1 MTKLTL
7 GIDEVGRGA
16 WAGPLVVGAVALGP
30 DCQIDGLNDSK
41 KLTRR
46 QRELLTRQ
54 IQTEATAI
62 GIGWVDAQVIDKIG
76 LSAALRLA
84 TERAFAQIS
93 PYQKQ
98 IDSIIIDGRDQ
109 LLDDARVTTMIK
121 ADGKIKAVSAASIIA
136 KVARDHYMEHLNLAL
151 PSYDFASHVG
161 YGTSKHQTELVQHG
175 AIHGIHRYSFAPI
188 AAIAGT
194 PKPPTGSKVINT
206 IGRQAEIIAAAHLE
220 RLGHRII
227 DQNWRTKLCEIDI
240 ISVRNHSLY
249 FTEVKYRHNA
259 THGDGLAAITPT
271 KVDQMK
277 FATKLF
283 LAQHNHEF
291 QDYDI
296 ILSAISATGNP
307 PIVQDYVEN
316 IFDYS

>member
-16 WAGPLVVGAVALGP
+16 WAGPLVVGAVALDP
-30 DCQIDGLNDSK
+30 DRQIDGLNDSK

-54 IQTEATAI
+54 IQIEAAAI

-98 IDSIIIDGRDQ
+98 IDSIIIDGRDR

-161 YGTSKHQTELVQHG
+161 YGTAKHQTELVQHG
-175 AIHGIHRYSFAPI
+175 AIHGIHRYSFAPV

-194 PKPPTGSKVINT
+194 PKPPAANKVADT
-206 IGRQAEIIAAAHLE
+206 IGRQAEMIAAAHLE
-220 RLGHRII
+220 HLGHRIV

-240 ISVRNHSLY
+240 VSISQKIIH
-249 FTEVKYRHNA
+249 FTEVKYRANA
-259 THGDGLAAITPT
+259 VHGDGMAAITPR
-271 KVDQMK
+271 KLQQMRH
-277 FATKLF
+277 AAEIY
-283 LAQHNHEF
+283 LANHPELRE
-291 QDYDI
+291 YDVTLAAI
-296 ILSAISATGNP
+296 ALSGSP
-307 PIVQDYVEN
+307 PIVDQHLDVV
-316 IFDYS
+316 F